1 MPLFL
6 CRWPNGDCSIV
17 WARNAEDAI
26 VELDQVGNAEGCPI
40 VQLRTFQAHLVLT
53 DHGELALE
61 ALGDGTGQQIVSS
74 VYPLLD
80 TALSDAYGDGVYDS
94 YEALPPDRRATI
106 AQAIE
111 KERRRIARDS
121 TQTSEPLTEVGRD
134 IKKQTGA
141 PTVLI
146 DRIVRRHT
154 TKALKSFKGRGK
166 PS

>member
-6 CRWPNGDCSIV
+6 CRWPNGDCSVV
-17 WARNAEDAI
+17 WARNTEDAI

-53 DHGELALE
+53 NHGELALE
-61 ALGDGTGQQIVSS
+61 ALGDGTGQHMVSS

-94 YEALPPDRRATI
+94 YESLPPDRRATI
-106 AQAIE
+106 AHAIE
-111 KERRRIARDS
+111 KERGRIARDS
-121 TQTSEPLTEVGRD
+121 TQTSAPLTEVGRH
-134 IKKQTGA
+134 IKQQTDA

-154 TKALKSFKGRGK
+154 TKALKKFKAHSK